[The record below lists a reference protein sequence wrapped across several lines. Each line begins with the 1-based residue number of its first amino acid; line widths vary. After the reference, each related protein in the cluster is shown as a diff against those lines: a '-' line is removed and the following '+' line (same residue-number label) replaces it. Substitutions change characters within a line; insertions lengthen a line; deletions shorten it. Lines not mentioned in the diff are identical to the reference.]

1 MYDSIETLSQWIKAE
16 RLLDKTNTGGYLEAA
31 STKFPLPCGG
41 TLLVVESYY
50 TGSAF
55 LISPTGDIHELDWYE
70 LTDL

>member
-16 RLLDKTNTGGYLEAA
+16 RLLEKTNAGGYLEAD

-50 TGSAF
+50 TRSAF
-55 LISPTGDIHELDWYE
+55 LISPTGDIHELDCDK
-70 LTDL
+70 LTNL